1 MNLPK
6 KITILAILILFNL
19 VLNSQ
24 NSVYNEFK
32 ICPLGIAYKYD
43 EHSIVKTE
51 NKVSDTFYTSKYGH
65 LTSLDT
71 RFPLKKLAYFKESN
85 SILVLNNR
93 FGIVTHTQLDK
104 IGLFESL
111 FVTYSSDGL
120 IWVFDRVSNRLL
132 KINENNDV
140 KFQTDNPFFY
150 KNKAYFPTQYLDL
163 KTKNIALDT
172 SFGLFILDS
181 YGNLLETIPS
191 ASISKVFVIQS
202 FVFLIKDGQL
212 FQLDYE
218 NNKIKSVKTTA
229 PIDSIKSLFYSE
241 GSFYY
246 FDGIENRKI
255 AIELD

>member
-1 MNLPK
+1 MIIK
-6 KITILAILILFNL
+6 
-19 VLNSQ
+19 S
-24 NSVYNEFK
+24 
-32 ICPLGIAYKYD
+32 
-43 EHSIVKTE
+43 E
-51 NKVSDTFYTSKYGH
+51 NKQSDTFYTAKFGS
-65 LTSLDT
+65 LSFLDT

-85 SILVLNNR
+85 SFLVLNNR

-150 KNKAYFPTQYLDL
+150 KNKAYFPTQFFDL
-163 KTKNIALDT
+163 KSKMIVLDT
-172 SFGLFILDS
+172 TFGLFVLDS
-181 YGNLLETIPS
+181 YGNLLESIPA
-191 ASISKVFVIQS
+191 ASISKVFVVQS
-202 FVFLIKDGQL
+202 FVFLIKDKQL

-218 NNKIKSVKTTA
+218 NYKIKSVKTTA
-229 PIDSIKSLFYSE
+229 PVDSIKSLFYSE

-255 AIELD
+255 VLEL

>member
-1 MNLPK
+1 MIIK
-6 KITILAILILFNL
+6 
-19 VLNSQ
+19 S
-24 NSVYNEFK
+24 
-32 ICPLGIAYKYD
+32 
-43 EHSIVKTE
+43 E
-51 NKVSDTFYTSKYGH
+51 NKQSDTFYTAKFGS
-65 LTSLDT
+65 LSFLDT

-85 SILVLNNR
+85 SFLVLNNR

-150 KNKAYFPTQYLDL
+150 KNKAYFPTHFFDL
-163 KTKNIALDT
+163 KSKMIVLDT
-172 SFGLFILDS
+172 TFGLFVLDS
-181 YGNLLETIPS
+181 YGNLLESIPA

-202 FVFLIKDGQL
+202 FVFLIKDKQL

-218 NNKIKSVKTTA
+218 NYKIKSVKTTA
-229 PIDSIKSLFYSE
+229 PVDSIKSLFYSE

-255 AIELD
+255 VLEL

>member
-1 MNLPK
+1 MSLLK
-6 KITILAILILFNL
+6 KILILAILLF
-19 VLNSQ
+19 LNFELYSQ
-24 NSVYNEFK
+24 NHTYNDFK
-32 ICPLGIAYKYD
+32 ICPLGIEYKYD
-43 EHSIVKTE
+43 NQMIIKSE
-51 NKVSDTFYTSKYGH
+51 NKQSDTFYTAKFGS
-65 LTSLDT
+65 LSFLDT

-85 SILVLNNR
+85 SFLVLNNR

-150 KNKAYFPTQYLDL
+150 KNKAYFPTHFFDL
-163 KTKNIALDT
+163 KSKMIVLDT
-172 SFGLFILDS
+172 TFGLFVLDS
-181 YGNLLETIPS
+181 YGNLLESIPA

-202 FVFLIKDGQL
+202 FVFLIKDKQL

-218 NNKIKSVKTTA
+218 NYKIKSVKTTA
-229 PIDSIKSLFYSE
+229 PVDSIKSLFYSE

-255 AIELD
+255 VLEL